1 MHNLKYFTWVEQ
13 QGKTVEEL
21 NEQWYNDNYFIERL
35 ESYKKWDEYIK
46 EFNEKVGLIKKY
58 R

>member
-1 MHNLKYFTWVEQ
+1 MHNLKYFTWIEQ

-21 NEQWYNDNYFIERL
+21 NEQWFNNNYWKDKFNSFKE
-35 ESYKKWDEYIK
+35 WDEMIR
-46 EFNEKVGLIKKY
+46 EFNEKVGLIQKY